1 MVKLLSFFTILEEKV
16 IFTFHHTLQR
26 SFANLVRFSYGWSR
40 VAEEKSMSPKEL
52 EEFMKRVPQ
61 DDVWLREHYP
71 APRYRLTDA
80 LRMHRE
86 LAAPEM
92 QDNMAGLV
100 YTELELDMSRKKKVS
115 SLLAMNAGCCGACS
129 LKNFLF
135 QNYSVT
141 ISTT

>member
-1 MVKLLSFFTILEEKV
+1 
-16 IFTFHHTLQR
+16 
-26 SFANLVRFSYGWSR
+26 
-40 VAEEKSMSPKEL
+40 MSPKEL

-115 SLLAMNAGCCGACS
+115 ICLL
-129 LKNFLF
+129 
-135 QNYSVT
+135 
-141 ISTT
+141 